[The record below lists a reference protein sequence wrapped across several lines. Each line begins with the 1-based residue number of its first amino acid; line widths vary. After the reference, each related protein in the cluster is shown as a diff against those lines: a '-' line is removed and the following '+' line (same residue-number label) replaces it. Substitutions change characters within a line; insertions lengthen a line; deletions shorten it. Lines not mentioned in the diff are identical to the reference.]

1 MLIKRPFEQPKFREG
16 FALLERH
23 GLLFECAS
31 WHNETP
37 QLTALAKAFP
47 GQQIVCDHVSTP
59 LGWGPY
65 KSEGA
70 SAVFEE
76 WKVRSVAACCILWT
90 IMPVAVGRLHGPC
103 RFATT
108 HAAAVLAGW
117 LIMAW

>member
-65 KSEGA
+65 KSDGA

-76 WKVRSVAACCILWT
+76 WKVRSLAAWT
-90 IMPVAVGRLHGPC
+90 QLLCPSSWSVGRLVLVGSARPMQLPC
-103 RFATT
+103 RS
-108 HAAAVLAGW
+108 VG
-117 LIMAW
+117 

>member
-76 WKVRSVAACCILWT
+76 WKVRSVAACMLWT
-90 IMPVAVGRLHGPC
+90 IMACWPTGPC

-108 HAAAVLAGW
+108 HAAAVLVGW

>member
-47 GQQIVCDHVSTP
+47 GQTIVCDHVSTP

-76 WKVRSVAACCILWT
+76 WKVRLAAWTQLLCLPSWSVDHL
-90 IMPVAVGRLHGPC
+90 VLVGSARPMQLPC
-103 RFATT
+103 RS
-108 HAAAVLAGW
+108 VG
-117 LIMAW
+117 

>member
-76 WKVRSVAACCILWT
+76 WKVRSVAASCWT
-90 IMPVAVGRLHGPC
+90 IMACWLTGPC

-108 HAAAVLAGW
+108 HAAAVLVGW

>member
-47 GQQIVCDHVSTP
+47 GQTIVCDHVSTP

-70 SAVFEE
+70 TAVFEE
-76 WKVRSVAACCILWT
+76 WKVRSLCRLDPAAVPALLVCW
-90 IMPVAVGRLHGPC
+90 PSGPC
-103 RFATT
+103 RFGTT
-108 HAAAVLAGW
+108 HVAAMPVGW
-117 LIMAW
+117 LIMAR